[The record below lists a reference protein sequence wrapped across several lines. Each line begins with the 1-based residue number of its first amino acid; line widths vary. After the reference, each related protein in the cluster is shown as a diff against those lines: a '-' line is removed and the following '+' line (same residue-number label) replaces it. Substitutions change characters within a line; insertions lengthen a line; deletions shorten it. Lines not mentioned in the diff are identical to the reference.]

1 VSADENTRYSTSD
14 TEVGRYRA
22 FENALAEIKV
32 QERMTKKE
40 VARVFGETAI
50 VRSKVMRNIL
60 LVVTLLATPVAGADP
75 FLFLE
80 DRGEPEGWL
89 IPPGAHT
96 YDLMV
101 DTQGMD
107 WSMATMIFDI
117 EAGEVWQFPLGW
129 DGPPNPC
136 AFSEW
141 PSLEWDSFV
150 TFPEAYPNT
159 LSNLFFGFI
168 VAGSFESATTG
179 ERAIMWVDLTT
190 NQDGP
195 YTLARL
201 TVTEDFVGRID
212 GTVWFS
218 ETGWDQYPFSF
229 WIPEPGTLAG
239 LIPLAALAARR
250 ARVALAPCGQ
260 RGS

>member
-1 VSADENTRYSTSD
+1 MTTKL
-14 TEVGRYRA
+14 
-22 FENALAEIKV
+22 AL
-32 QERMTKKE
+32 
-40 VARVFGETAI
+40 TA
-50 VRSKVMRNIL
+50 L
-60 LVVTLLATPVAGADP
+60 LLLAPIAGADP

-107 WSMATMIFDI
+107 WSMATMIIDI
-117 EAGEVWQFPLGW
+117 DAGNVWEHPFGQDFPP
-129 DGPPNPC
+129 D
-136 AFSEW
+136 FSSW
-141 PSLEWDSFV
+141 YNYPSLEWDSFV
-150 TFPEAYPNT
+150 AYPEAFPNT
-159 LSNLFFGFI
+159 FFGEYFGFV
-168 VAGSFESATTG
+168 VAGSLYSATTG
-179 ERAIMWVDLTT
+179 EGPIMWVDLTT

-195 YTLARL
+195 YVLARL
-201 TVTEDFVGRID
+201 TVTEDFVGQID
-212 GTVWFS
+212 ATAYFS
-218 ETGWDQYPFSF
+218 ETGWDPYPFSF

-239 LIPLAALAARR
+239 LIPLAALAVRR